1 MHWRDGIVINRNFAT
16 CISSALLWNHLFI
29 YQKYK
34 HIQHNKDYFP
44 SDLEFTGVLILG
56 SPRKEMCRT
65 EIERHVQSPGVG
77 VGRSCLDHDL
87 PVFIFW
93 VQPLK
98 MSSVVKGM
106 NESKLTFIFQQGE
119 MGDTQEWI
127 NHSCHSLH
135 WQHASVSKLLCGQ
148 LQWNIFLRASYCF
161 HSGCLIFLAIR
172 INCAS
177 VITL

>member
-1 MHWRDGIVINRNFAT
+1 MHWRDEIVINRNFAT
-16 CISSALLWNHLFI
+16 CILSALLWNHLFI
-29 YQKYK
+29 YRKYK
-34 HIQHNKDYFP
+34 HIQHNKKYFP

-56 SPRKEMCRT
+56 SPRKEMYRA

-98 MSSVVKGM
+98 MSSVVKRM

-119 MGDTQEWI
+119 MGDT
-127 NHSCHSLH
+127 
-135 WQHASVSKLLCGQ
+135 
-148 LQWNIFLRASYCF
+148 
-161 HSGCLIFLAIR
+161 
-172 INCAS
+172 
-177 VITL
+177 